1 VASEKL
7 RGRRFRHVT
16 PDHAG
21 GVDGETM
28 FDYHEDNNGTQW
40 AQYRG
45 GSVARVPPRHAD
57 GQAARLSRR
66 APEEAR
72 RDRRRRRRWAALV
85 VALSGV
91 TATACGADGGSSS
104 TTTARPVL
112 TTTTSST
119 TTTTTGR
126 AAALGQ
132 TVSMRVG
139 ESVSIPS
146 AGLSLT
152 YTMVVSDSR
161 CPPRSQC
168 IVEGEASIAV
178 AVAKDGMSPASLTIG
193 APGTA
198 RYGRYTVAVVGLGRG
213 ESSIARIK
221 VS

>member
-1 VASEKL
+1 MAPWFTS
-7 RGRRFRHVT
+7 
-16 PDHAG
+16 AG
-21 GVDGETM
+21 T
-28 FDYHEDNNGTQW
+28 
-40 AQYRG
+40 
-45 GSVARVPPRHAD
+45 
-57 GQAARLSRR
+57 
-66 APEEAR
+66 
-72 RDRRRRRRWAALV
+72 RRRCVAALV
-85 VALSGV
+85 VTLTGV
-91 TATACGADGGSSS
+91 VAAACGDDGGSSS
-104 TTTARPVL
+104 TTTTRLAE
-112 TTTTSST
+112 TTTTLST

-146 AGLSLT
+146 AGISLT
-152 YTMVVSDSR
+152 FTKVVSDSR

-213 ESSIARIK
+213 GSPIAQIK